1 MRSRPLTFS
10 LVTEERVVIM
20 NGCAN
25 RFDIQRRL
33 GFERA
38 AHVKSSM
45 ERCARGHALRTKFS
59 ERQRTLR
66 SDGAM
71 RCIVTRYI

>member
-1 MRSRPLTFS
+1 MRSRQLTFS

-25 RFDIQRRL
+25 RFDTQRRL

-38 AHVKSSM
+38 AHVKVVGRDAPEDM
-45 ERCARGHALRTKFS
+45 L
-59 ERQRTLR
+59 
-66 SDGAM
+66 
-71 RCIVTRYI
+71 